1 LQTKMGLRK
10 NILSRANRMR
20 EWSAL
25 SGLNARI
32 NARLIQHLK
41 TRGGV
46 WGAFVAL
53 PSEPDLSLCY
63 EILKNQ
69 IQFVFPKVMG
79 HEIDFYLSNQDFEKT
94 QMGIQEPRSHEKVFA
109 SQLDGLLIP
118 GVAFDL
124 QANRLGRGRG
134 FYDRFLK
141 RSHAEKIGV
150 CFGFQTLREN
160 LEVESHDEK
169 MDALMTDK
177 FCLKFTSSRKHFDSS
192 RFSERN
198 FL

>member
-1 LQTKMGLRK
+1 LYTKISLRK
-10 NILSRANRMR
+10 NILSRSKRLR
-20 EWSAL
+20 ETGNL
-25 SGLNARI
+25 SELNARL
-32 NARLIQHLK
+32 NARVIQHLK
-41 TRGGV
+41 GRAGV
-46 WGAFVAL
+46 WGAYMAL
-53 PSEPDLSLCY
+53 GSEPDLKPCF
-63 EILKNQ
+63 ENLKNQ
-69 IQFVFPKVMG
+69 IEFVFPKVSG
-79 HEIDFYLSNQDFEKT
+79 HEIDFYRSNTFEKT
-94 QMGIQEPRSHEKVFA
+94 QLGIQEPRGGEKVFA

-124 QANRLGRGRG
+124 QMNRLGRGRG

-150 CFGFQTLREN
+150 CFGFQTLRES

-169 MDALMTDK
+169 MDVLMTDS
-177 FCLKFTSSRKHFDSS
+177 FCLNLTSSRKHIDSS